1 MVGVY
6 RVLGRCRKRA
16 SAFVFGNYGLMWAG
30 SSSKIKSTLKFSEG
44 PVQYIKRAM
53 ESSIFKASTQY
64 PVVMVCGQRQTGKST
79 MLRHLAE
86 PDRVYVSFDKHE
98 TRRLAENDPAL
109 FFETYGHKLLIDE
122 FQRVPSIL
130 IAIKDIVDNAR
141 YNGEKPNGMF
151 WLTGSQKFVMMK
163 NISETLAGRVAIF
176 SMLPL
181 SQREIEGK
189 ESEPFNPDIDAL
201 KTRDYEKKTL
211 NSTFERIFQGGMP
224 KLADDKTLDR
234 DLYFSSYMDT
244 YIERDVSALEQVG
257 KLDEFRSLV
266 TYLAANTAQE
276 LNYNSISK
284 EIGVS
289 SPTVKEWITILERS
303 GIIFIL
309 RPYYNNISKRLVKTP
324 KCYFMDTGLATYLTR
339 WPTYETL
346 MNGNAAG
353 AFFETFVVGEILK
366 SYYNSG
372 KEPDIYYYRDIDK
385 KEIDLLML
393 GPDKVYP
400 IEIKKSKT
408 PSEPD
413 KNFAVLEKFGLQ
425 VMPGLILCMADELFP
440 LNRNAWLCPITKI

>member
-1 MVGVY
+1 M
-6 RVLGRCRKRA
+6 
-16 SAFVFGNYGLMWAG
+16 
-30 SSSKIKSTLKFSEG
+30 
-44 PVQYIKRAM
+44 QYIRRSM
-53 ESSIFKASTQY
+53 ESSILKASKQY

-86 PDRVYVSFDKHE
+86 PDRVYVSFDKFE
-98 TRRLAENDPAL
+98 ARKLAENDPAL

-130 IAIKDIVDNAR
+130 IAIKDIVDNAQ
-141 YNGEKPNGMF
+141 YNGEDPNGMF

-163 NISETLAGRVAIF
+163 NISDTLAGRVAIF

-181 SQREIEGK
+181 SQREIDGD
-189 ESEPFNPDIDAL
+189 ESGPFVPEIGVL
-201 KTRDYEKKTL
+201 KTKDYEKRTL
-211 NSTFERIFQGGMP
+211 NSTFERIFLGGMP
-224 KLADDKTLDR
+224 KLVSDRTIDR

-257 KLDEFRSLV
+257 KLDEFRTLV

-276 LNYNSISK
+276 LKYESISK

-289 SPTVKEWITILERS
+289 APTVKEWITILERS

-309 RPYYNNISKRLVKTP
+309 RPYFNNISKRLVKTP
-324 KCYFMDTGLATYLTR
+324 KCYFLDTGLAAYLTR

-346 MNGNAAG
+346 KNGNAAG

-366 SYYNSG
+366 SYYNAG
-372 KEPDIYYYRDIDK
+372 KEPNIYYYRDVDK
-385 KEIDLLML
+385 KEIDLLIL
-393 GPDKVYP
+393 SGDKVYP

-413 KNFAVLEKFGLQ
+413 KNFSVLDKLGLK
-425 VMPGLILCMADELFP
+425 VMPGLVLCMADELFP
-440 LNRNAWLCPITKI
+440 LNRNAWLCPISLI

>member
-1 MVGVY
+1 M
-6 RVLGRCRKRA
+6 
-16 SAFVFGNYGLMWAG
+16 
-30 SSSKIKSTLKFSEG
+30 
-44 PVQYIKRAM
+44 QYIRRSM
-53 ESSIFKASTQY
+53 ESFILKASKQY

-86 PDRVYVSFDKHE
+86 PDRVYVSFDKFE
-98 TRRLAENDPAL
+98 ARKLAENDPAP
-109 FFETYGHKLLIDE
+109 FVRSYLISNALYLIEE

-130 IAIKDIVDNAR
+130 IAMKDIVDNAQ
-141 YNGEKPNGMF
+141 YNGEDPNGMF

-181 SQREIEGK
+181 SQREIDGE
-189 ESEPFNPDIDAL
+189 ESGPFVPEISVL
-201 KTRDYEKKTL
+201 KTKDYEKRTL
-211 NSTFERIFQGGMP
+211 NSTFERIFLGGMP
-224 KLADDKTLDR
+224 KLVSDRTIDR

-257 KLDEFRSLV
+257 KLDEFRTLV

-276 LNYNSISK
+276 LKYESISK

-289 SPTVKEWITILERS
+289 APTVKEWITILERS

-309 RPYYNNISKRLVKTP
+309 RPYFNNISKRLVKTP
-324 KCYFMDTGLATYLTR
+324 KCYFLDTGLAAYLTR

-366 SYYNSG
+366 SYYNAG
-372 KEPDIYYYRDIDK
+372 KEPNIYYYRDVDK
-385 KEIDLLML
+385 KEIDLLIL
-393 GPDKVYP
+393 SGDKVYP

-413 KNFAVLEKFGLQ
+413 KNFSVLDKLGLK
-425 VMPGLILCMADELFP
+425 VMPGLVMCMADELFP
-440 LNRNAWLCPITKI
+440 LNRNAWLCPISLI

>member
-1 MVGVY
+1 M
-6 RVLGRCRKRA
+6 
-16 SAFVFGNYGLMWAG
+16 
-30 SSSKIKSTLKFSEG
+30 
-44 PVQYIKRAM
+44 QYIRRAM
-53 ESSIFKASTQY
+53 ESSILKASTQY

-79 MLRHLAE
+79 MLRHIAE
-86 PDRVYVSFDKHE
+86 PDRVCVSFDKLE
-98 TRRLAENDPAL
+98 TRKLVENDPAL

-130 IAIKDIVDNAR
+130 IAIKEIVDNAQ
-141 YNGEKPNGMF
+141 YSGENPNGMF

-176 SMLPL
+176 SLLPL
-181 SQREIEGK
+181 SQREIDGK
-189 ESEPFNPDIDAL
+189 DSEPFNPAIDAL

-211 NSTFERIFQGGMP
+211 SNTFERIFQGGMP
-224 KLADDKTLDR
+224 KLVSDRTLDR
-234 DLYFSSYMDT
+234 DLYFSSYIET

-257 KLDEFRSLV
+257 KLDEFRALV

-276 LNYNSISK
+276 LKYEAISR

-309 RPYYNNISKRLVKTP
+309 KPYYSNISKRLVKTP
-324 KCYFMDTGLATYLTR
+324 KCYFLDTGLAAYLTK

-366 SYYNSG
+366 SYYNCG
-372 KEPDIYYYRDIDK
+372 KEPPVYYYRDIDK
-385 KEIDLLML
+385 KEIDLLMI
-393 GPDKVYP
+393 GADQVFP

-413 KNFAVLEKFGLQ
+413 KNFSVLEKLGLK
-425 VMPGLILCMADELFP
+425 VMPGLILCMADEFFP
-440 LNRNAWLCPITKI
+440 LKRDVWLCPVSKI

>member
-1 MVGVY
+1 M
-6 RVLGRCRKRA
+6 R
-16 SAFVFGNYGLMWAG
+16 
-30 SSSKIKSTLKFSEG
+30 
-44 PVQYIKRAM
+44 YIKRAM
-53 ESSIFKASTQY
+53 EDSVLKASTQY

-86 PDRVYVSFDKHE
+86 PDRVHVSFDKLE

-122 FQRVPSIL
+122 FQRVPSIM
-130 IAIKDIVDNAR
+130 IAIKDFVDNAQ
-141 YNGEKPNGMF
+141 YNGENPNGMF

-163 NISETLAGRVAIF
+163 NKSETLAGRVAIF

-181 SQREIEGK
+181 SQREIDGK
-189 ESEPFNPDIDAL
+189 ESEPFNPEIDAL

-224 KLADDKTLDR
+224 KLVDDKTLDR

-276 LNYNSISK
+276 LNYVSISR
-284 EIGVS
+284 EICVS
-289 SPTVKEWITILERS
+289 SPTVKEWVTILERS

-324 KCYFMDTGLATYLTR
+324 KCYFLDTGLAAYLTR

-366 SYYNSG
+366 SYYNAG
-372 KEPDIYYYRDIDK
+372 KEPNIYYYRDIDK
-385 KEIDLLML
+385 KEIDLLLL

-400 IEIKKSKT
+400 IEIKKSKS

-413 KNFAVLEKFGLQ
+413 KNFPVLEKLGLQ
-425 VMPGLILCMADELFP
+425 VMPGLILCMADEFFP
-440 LNRNAWLCPITKI
+440 INRNAWLCPITKI